1 MNISRGVIRS
11 AQRVVI
17 YGVEGIG
24 KSTLASHFPDPVFI
38 DTEGSTARLDVARFD
53 APKSWAMLNNEVK
66 YVISNPDCCKT
77 LVVDTADWAEK
88 LCISDILAE
97 HKWDG
102 IEDPGYGK
110 GYVYVKEKF
119 GSLLNQLTEV
129 MTKGVNVVLTAHAQ
143 ITKFEQPD
151 ELGAYDRW
159 SLKLS
164 KQTAPL
170 VKEWCDMLL
179 FCNYKTMVVNVDGRG
194 AVKGKNKAQGGTV
207 RVMYTQHT
215 ASWDAKNRSGLPP
228 EIPMDYESIRNVIET
243 KAEECPA
250 PTVPENNAGK
260 TTEISVTDMNAP
272 ETASESETIEKSAK
286 TVENEPKN
294 ASKQEVKAEQTTEV
308 KDLLIDS
315 DPKKLPPKLIQLMQA
330 NHIGEWAIEAAVA
343 SKGYYPSDMKIEDYD
358 PDFIDGVL
366 IGAWDQVSKLAKAFA
381 DKDYVPFD

>member
-1 MNISRGVIRS
+1 MNISRGIIKS

-17 YGVEGIG
+17 YGVEGVG

-38 DTEGSTARLDVARFD
+38 DTEGSTARMDVARFD
-53 APKSWAMLNNEVK
+53 APGSWAMLVAEVK

-77 LVVDTADWAEK
+77 LVIDTADWAEK

-119 GSLLNQLTEV
+119 GSLLNLLTEV
-129 MTKGVNVVLTAHAQ
+129 WEKGVNVVMTAHAQ

-170 VKEWCDMLL
+170 IKEWCDMLL
-179 FCNYKTMVVNVDGRG
+179 FCNFKTMVVNVDGRG
-194 AVKGKNKAQGGTV
+194 AVKGKNKAQGGTA
-207 RVMYTQHT
+207 RVIYTQHT
-215 ASWDAKNRSGLPP
+215 ASWDAKNRAGLPP
-228 EIPMDYESIRNVIET
+228 EIPMDYGAIRDAIE
-243 KAEECPA
+243 EENEPPRPA
-250 PTVPENNAGK
+250 KSEETVNEPAKKPGF
-260 TTEISVTDMNAP
+260 SGMNAP
-272 ETASESETIEKSAK
+272 EAAK
-286 TVENEPKN
+286 TVEKPAETMKKEPEKP
-294 ASKQEVKAEQTTEV
+294 ATDEPPAET
-308 KDLLIDS
+308 KDVLLES
-315 DPKKLPPKLIQLMQA
+315 DPKKLPPQLIQLMRE
-330 NHIGEWAIEAAVA
+330 NHVDEWAIEAAVS

-358 PDFIDGVL
+358 PDFIEGVL
-366 IGAWDQVSKLAKAFA
+366 IGAWEQVSGIAKKFA
-381 DKDYVPFD
+381 DKESVPFG